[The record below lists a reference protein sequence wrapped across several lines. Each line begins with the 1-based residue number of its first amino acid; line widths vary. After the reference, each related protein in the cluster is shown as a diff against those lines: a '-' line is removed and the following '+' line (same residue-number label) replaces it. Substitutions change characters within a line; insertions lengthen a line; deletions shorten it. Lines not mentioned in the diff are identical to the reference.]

1 MIMKKHLMYLRTI
14 SVLIILIFLS
24 SLQKAEAKESRLK
37 HPLVGTWTM
46 VYQKDGHPVVCY
58 KLLKKN
64 GRYVNLKST
73 DEEGTKLAITRQGT
87 YAVGVGEFV
96 ERLAEEH
103 GRVCTPPVNFPL
115 EYEFLD
121 KNTVKISFEIG
132 GKKYNEVWKRTKK
145 SPQY

>member
-1 MIMKKHLMYLRTI
+1 MRTV
-14 SVLIILIFLS
+14 SVLIILIFLG
-24 SLQKAEAKESRLK
+24 SLQKTEAKESRLK

-87 YAVGVGEFV
+87 YAVGAGEFV

-103 GRVCTPPVNFPL
+103 GHACMPPVNFPL